1 MYYLVNLVYSQ
12 LVVCKG
18 LVIDRLHRLKYKA
31 FILPSLCCRG
41 SYGILYNEP
50 FDSKKHSS
58 HQKNIRTD
66 PNSGKKYAVGQ
77 IRWFIRQGERI
88 KRDEPISYP
97 FCRSINGGGQ
107 KTVWRDTIAS
117 SNSPANRLPLS
128 IYEGDAT
135 KVARIESKLSLDA
148 LERIDGARKK
158 QKRVFGFKIGKN
170 FWNIDHMVCVHISSA
185 NLRFEVQ
192 FGGNVIGSRTVPV
205 VWALEPPLGQ
215 EIQDDYESTMEG
227 EDNNWY
233 HSLAI

>member
-18 LVIDRLHRLKYKA
+18 LVIDRLHQLKYKA

-66 PNSGKKYAVGQ
+66 PNNGKKYAVGQ

-88 KRDEPISYP
+88 KRDEPISYT
-97 FCRSINGGGQ
+97 FCRTINGGGQ
-107 KTVWRDTIAS
+107 KMAWRDTIAS

-215 EIQDDYESTMEG
+215 EIQDDSESTMEG
-227 EDNNWY
+227 GDNNWCY
-233 HSLAI
+233 SLSI